1 MDAEVIM
8 SKPMSVFIDFHG
20 DEDVLLNVLAE
31 ILGCS
36 LRREDRDVGTLYR
49 CKLLDTEF
57 VLFDKHGLDD
67 DCGIRFSA
75 YSYELNLIAFDVGL
89 RSSSYDRMYESIAVF
104 IGERLCTRLGSRTQI
119 VANLQK
125 SVATF
130 AP

>member
-8 SKPMSVFIDFHG
+8 SKPMSVFIDFRG
-20 DEDVLLNVLAE
+20 DEDVLLSVLVE

-36 LRREDRDVGTLYR
+36 LRKEDREVGTLYR

-57 VLFDKHGLDD
+57 VLFDNHGLDD
-67 DCGIRFSA
+67 DCGISFTA
-75 YSYELNLIAFDVGL
+75 YSYELDLIAFDVGL
-89 RSSSYDRMYESIAVF
+89 RTSSYDQMYESIAVF
-104 IGERLCTRLGSRTQI
+104 IAERLCARLGSRTQI

-125 SVATF
+125 LVATF